1 MMALRSEPSYS
12 TYHGSSRR
20 EDLYKDFSRMRALS
34 SQRTISCADKVMRTT
49 IGTYFA
55 PNRTIPEHGSMK
67 SRTGVDPLNDFAEA
81 VREELQAF
89 PGR

>member
-1 MMALRSEPSYS
+1 MMPLRSEPSYS

-20 EDLYKDFSRMRALS
+20 EHLYKDFSKMRARS

-55 PNRTIPEHGSMK
+55 PNRTIPEHGLMK
-67 SRTGVDPLNDFAEA
+67 SRTGIASLKDFAEA
-81 VREELQAF
+81 VRDELQAF
-89 PGR
+89 PSR

>member
-1 MMALRSEPSYS
+1 
-12 TYHGSSRR
+12 
-20 EDLYKDFSRMRALS
+20 
-34 SQRTISCADKVMRTT
+34 MRTT

-55 PNRTIPEHGSMK
+55 PNRTIPEHGLMK
-67 SRTGVDPLNDFAEA
+67 GRTGVDPLKEFAEA